1 MIVGAPIA
9 WYLGSPLFINKTV
22 NEAFPGTFPM
32 SVGAT
37 VPEGMTQQQV
47 EDTMMK
53 TSQVNASASEPMP

>member
-1 MIVGAPIA
+1 
-9 WYLGSPLFINKTV
+9 
-22 NEAFPGTFPM
+22 M